1 MFHEISD
8 NHTCGSTHSCNTMDN
23 NLNFRTIGTLV
34 LSNAL
39 WMNYTHSSKCKEMS
53 KVYLSSPGMY
63 LYNGTKWVGC
73 ETTYP
78 LAQDRMAPILSSEMK
93 TKLLFTVAGFSAA

>member
-1 MFHEISD
+1 
-8 NHTCGSTHSCNTMDN
+8 
-23 NLNFRTIGTLV
+23 
-34 LSNAL
+34 
-39 WMNYTHSSKCKEMS
+39 MS